1 MHTAIFL
8 TVLAGAHGYVLGH
21 GDDVYQAGARGYVL
35 GHGDD
40 VYQAHCEFQGA
51 GVGELSGEII
61 INEFPDGKETE

>member
-1 MHTAIFL
+1 MHTVIFL

-21 GDDVYQAGARGYVL
+21 GDDVYQA
-35 GHGDD
+35 
-40 VYQAHCEFQGA
+40 HCEFQGD